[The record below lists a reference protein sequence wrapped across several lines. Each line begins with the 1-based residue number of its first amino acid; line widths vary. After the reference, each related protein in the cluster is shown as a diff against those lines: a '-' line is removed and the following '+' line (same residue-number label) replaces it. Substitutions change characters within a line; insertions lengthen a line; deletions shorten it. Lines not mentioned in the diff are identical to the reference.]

1 MNFHENFKHTL
12 FFWKIGAPEV
22 NYTALIVLEA
32 KSMKQIARSEFRLGG
47 PVPKPLHGY
56 FTGNNKFAR

>member
-1 MNFHENFKHTL
+1 MIFFFK
-12 FFWKIGAPEV
+12 KIGAPEV